1 MTDVKHDS
9 VFVIFKKNTD
19 NRIIVNFIIKW
30 RFPTSIVNNTSVNKI
45 DKNIANLIK
54 ETIIYQYLYVDYFY
68 CYL

>member
-68 CYL
+68 CYS

>member
-54 ETIIYQYLYVDYFY
+54 ETIIY
-68 CYL
+68 